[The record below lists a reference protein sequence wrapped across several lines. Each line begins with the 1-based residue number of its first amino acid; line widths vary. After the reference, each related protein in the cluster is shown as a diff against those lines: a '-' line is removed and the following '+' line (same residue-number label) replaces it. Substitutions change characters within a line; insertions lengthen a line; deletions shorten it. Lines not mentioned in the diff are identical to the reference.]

1 MKIIKR
7 KNKKKNNLWCPPE
20 LVCSRTTEKI
30 ITKLHDWIYGS
41 DWYIGDPLGHKQ
53 VLFVMFEDIPFSW
66 LVKLFI
72 KTEIEIIYE

>member
-7 KNKKKNNLWCPPE
+7 KNKRGNLWWCPPE

-41 DWYIGDPLGHKQ
+41 DWYIVDPLGGKQ
-53 VLFVMFEDIPFSW
+53 VLYIMFRDLPFSR
-66 LVKLFI
+66 LLELFI
-72 KTEIEIIYE
+72 KTETEVYV